1 MVPCSTTRV
10 FVLVRYSIV
19 VSWYG
24 RLSAENG
31 AGSVPNFCHIS
42 ALIGGI

>member
-1 MVPCSTTRV
+1 M
-10 FVLVRYSIV
+10 LVRYSTGIV